1 MAKLVETIVR
11 RDNSANVTY
20 VLKKFD
26 DNTYQY
32 TTLVLRSGCYV
43 IASITRGTCI
53 K

>member
-11 RDNSANVTY
+11 RNNSANITY
-20 VLKKFD
+20 VLNKYD
-26 DNTYQY
+26 NNTYKY